1 MDADIMVPVLAI
13 VLSTGIPL
21 SAIWTEY
28 LRYRI
33 LMQKGL
39 YQLRQ
44 PSDYPSWRLLLAR
57 SAVTRRNL
65 ATS

>member
-13 VLSTGIPL
+13 VFSIGIPL
-21 SAIWTEY
+21 SAIWTEH
-28 LRYRI
+28 LRDRV

-39 YQLRQ
+39 YQLKQ
-44 PSDYPSWRLLLAR
+44 PSAYPSWRLLLA
-57 SAVTRRNL
+57 SLAVTRRSL